1 MGAYINELELINNK
15 LEKLKK
21 LISVI
26 DYERQ
31 EIEVLIKV
39 LEEKEPEY
47 KSFSTEFRKN
57 IEDYEK
63 VQLLVQESEKSKEE
77 LWKSMIL
84 SEDVDYSLYQVSK
97 KMRDSIKIKYY

>member
-31 EIEVLIKV
+31 EIEVLIKA
-39 LEEKEPEY
+39 LEGKEPEY

-77 LWKSMIL
+77 IWKSMIL
-84 SEDVDYSLYQVSK
+84 SEDIDYSLDQVSK
-97 KMRDSIKIKYY
+97 KMRDSIKIKY